1 MAHSNMSDRALIAAL
16 KTRLE
21 LAEEK
26 ICKLTDANI
35 TLTRHVATLESRTS
49 DNAINRRKFPCKEEI
64 QEILFERSGEISEG
78 LYLELMDALVGK

>member
-1 MAHSNMSDRALIAAL
+1 MAGQNITDRALIAAL

-35 TLTRHVATLESRTS
+35 TLTRHVATLEARTS
-49 DNAINRRKFPCKEEI
+49 DNIIARRKFPCKEEI
-64 QEILFERSGEISEG
+64 QEILFERSGEISDG

>member
-1 MAHSNMSDRALIAAL
+1 MAQNITDRALIAAL

-49 DNAINRRKFPCKEEI
+49 NNIISRRKFPCKEEI

-78 LYLELMDALVGK
+78 LYIELMDALVGK